1 MTGVFNPG
9 LSGNSIEH
17 TVIAGDLV
25 GGVYTLDIENKNV
38 SRVLLT
44 FDVACTVEITNV
56 SERMFYFSLC
66 EARGVGALVIA
77 YSANF
82 ILSTNN
88 DAQGTGLGDLNTYS
102 FIYDPIADKVVQIG
116 LMGKS

>member
-1 MTGVFNPG
+1 MTAIYNQG
-9 LSGNSIEH
+9 LQGNSIQH
-17 TVIAGDLV
+17 TVIAGDLS
-25 GGVYTLDIENKNV
+25 GGIYTLDMESKNI

-44 FDVACTVEITNV
+44 FDVACTVDIINLAD
-56 SERMFYFSLC
+56 RMYYFSLC
-66 EARGVGALVIA
+66 ESRGVGALAIV

-82 ILSTNN
+82 VLSTNN

-102 FIYDPIADKVVQIG
+102 FIYDPAVSKAVQIG